1 MKCRITIWNIGILTL
16 PDGSKFDGDFKDGKA
31 WNGKFFDKNGKFHV
45 KVVNGKEIKQLVL

>member
-16 PDGSKFDGDFKDGKA
+16 PDGSKFDGDFKDGNA

-45 KVVNGKEIKQLVL
+45 KVVNGKEIKQ